1 MKNTAY
7 RTAKQIGKETFRSL
21 IDRYKQ
27 KSVNELASEITMQ
40 ERMAR
45 RQSLGSAQDY
55 WDQVQVME
63 WALEEKKLELSK

>member
-1 MKNTAY
+1 MKNTTY
-7 RTAKQIGKETFRSL
+7 RTAKQIGKETFRSI

-27 KSVNELASEITMQ
+27 KDINTLASEIEMET
-40 ERMAR
+40 RMAK
-45 RQSLGSAQDY
+45 RQPLASAQDY